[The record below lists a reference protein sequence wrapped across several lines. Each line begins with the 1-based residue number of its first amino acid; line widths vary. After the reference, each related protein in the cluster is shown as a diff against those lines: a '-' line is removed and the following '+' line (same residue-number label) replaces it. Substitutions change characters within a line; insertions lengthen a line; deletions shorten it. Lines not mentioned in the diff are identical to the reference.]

1 MDPIPRPVISCYGHE
16 GLVSEL
22 EQRCLQT
29 IASEPALWRHSKHV
43 APYPV
48 RIDAYFTRFNL
59 NQLQSTVKV
68 LSSGRPTRP
77 LGSMNPMLYVYVV
90 SNNATQYTTGGVRQK
105 LASWLGHLQAGNI
118 SDWVVLMI
126 DADQNS
132 SKMWQKTSVLDQIK
146 RDFRVP
152 NTTTHFLQ
160 LPDRRAVEEKVFLE
174 AWTAFLR
181 SFRKMILTVYQS
193 TIEDYENHLQLLQE
207 AQGTPGWEFFE
218 YLERREELAQLYLTV
233 NGLEDTLQQYYAIE
247 SLFASAIRAVASRND
262 EHLPGWVKNLKSHGT
277 DKESCS
283 FLCYYPWVNSRIHPQ
298 LLELLQNRFAS
309 VFDIRNYL
317 LSRECGLLKA
327 YSRAHDIPSRALLHI
342 RHGLEES
349 EILKLYSSL
358 ELNHLWAFLCA
369 LNCLNVLR
377 PSTGPAADEITD
389 SVASVLSNAFRPFS
403 TKGSSVVQS
412 LESEDGL
419 LRTQSSNN
427 AFLRDMSELSP
438 ALASLA
444 ATVQFLY
451 RFIIVNVPTLSEKP
465 QAIIPLGE
473 LPIRVSHAVDL
484 WLMAFIELTHIG
496 RVLALWTATDEVNS
510 SDSIIQ
516 LIKVSVFQCFA
527 SDLTDQTLFGRS
539 VHKQLGVL
547 LTSPALYEE
556 VYVAMAQTL
565 IGFLRLIHEPRRT
578 PFVCCLLA
586 DFMRTRHIFPRAI
599 ELYSIV
605 LSIYLRDG
613 WSLLTVLTCLLLACC
628 LRTFLEDTGAED
640 ASPVGYLTRYSD
652 CCLLLSCA
660 KTTELQLANGCLA
673 RSAPKSAK
681 RLELSLTE
689 LSVPTE
695 DLLSSEF
702 WWFEAV
708 KSCHQLTDD
717 TVFDASCSLSSPFSI
732 DFAELNGASN
742 NGYQLITIGLR
753 VNADVHFKV
762 SVHVGGTKPEAKDWE
777 TVMRYGVVREQWP
790 PQFSSNLPKA
800 EPQTT
805 ELRSGTP
812 PTGVVKSASGSPV
825 LKSKFTHSRSFAHL
839 FRKDATS
846 IYHSTE
852 SVGRVHMGSA
862 ASGTRDI
869 PRKISLLDTVA
880 SLASRPTWISQEGM
894 HVVRLSRTSSFDS
907 SVGQST
913 HEQALHVGVDDAL
926 TKLRREAQPPHRPAS
941 FQIGQG
947 SWPPST
953 LAEDADRC
961 HSTEEPTIDCS
972 TLESES
978 DACFLRPLVASSI
991 STFDV
996 SFSTVQSADDS
1007 PFVLLQ
1013 PGLNK
1018 IQLTANCRG
1027 FFLPK
1032 KLFLTIVDREKTSD
1046 CNEPATSSPS
1056 FLNANSSFKMCYDI
1070 RASDFSVTW
1079 TDQQLLDYLLP
1090 TVCMS
1095 SAFCDKT
1102 CTISVILG
1110 LRQTVPIV
1118 LQPGKLGLPTNNT
1131 TGVTLYRLLPNICQN
1146 TLSSQTKGK
1155 LGPSDYIVTSPTK
1168 QKPDSDSQ
1176 QPLPYPYDYQDGPV
1190 SVEFTQTNS
1199 ENTDPPSSAQLSRPL
1214 WMTPITDSDE
1224 FFLAMPSGYLCRLP
1238 VKVIRPFVIM
1248 LNIYTIHPS
1257 DAVVFAIRIA
1267 CKDIPEQRHSAK
1279 RPLKP
1284 TPDKPLTFLLSQFQF
1299 MITAPTAQDN
1309 FSAPSSRKGSTVET
1323 PMFSVPAS
1331 LVSSRKGSILHMN
1344 VAETQIPDL
1353 SDCMFANPVDP
1364 RCTRIEVNRLC
1375 PVNLLFRVKFSEFR
1389 PFVKSL
1395 LKRFGHS
1402 PVARFSCAFSFAD
1415 DPDYEAQLTFS
1426 RAISPVRQRVPEK
1439 LKAP

>member
-22 EQRCLQT
+22 EQRCSQT

-77 LGSMNPMLYVYVV
+77 LGSLNPMLYVYVLP
-90 SNNATQYTTGGVRQK
+90 NNSTQYATGGVKQK

-247 SLFASAIRAVASRND
+247 SLLASAIRAVASRND
-262 EHLPGWVKNLKSHGT
+262 EQLPGWVKNLKSHGA

-283 FLCYYPWVNSRIHPQ
+283 FLCYYPWVKSRIHPQ

-327 YSRAHDIPSRALLHI
+327 YSRVHDMPSRALLHI

-349 EILKLYSSL
+349 EILNLYTSL

-377 PSTGPAADEITD
+377 PSTGPAADEIAD
-389 SVASVLSNAFRPFS
+389 SVASVLSNAFKPFS
-403 TKGSSVVQS
+403 TKGSSLAQS
-412 LESEDGL
+412 LESADGL

-444 ATVQFLY
+444 ATVHFLY
-451 RFIIVNVPTLSEKP
+451 KFIIVNVPTLSEKP
-465 QAIIPLGE
+465 QAVIPLGE
-473 LPIRVSHAVDL
+473 LPLSVSHAVDL

-496 RVLALWTATDEVNS
+496 RVLSLWTATDEVNS

-539 VHKQLGVL
+539 VHKQLGML

-578 PFVCCLLA
+578 PFICCLLA

-628 LRTFLEDTGAED
+628 LRTFLEDTRAENT
-640 ASPVGYLTRYSD
+640 SPVGYLTRYSD

-660 KTTELQLANGCLA
+660 TTTELQLANGCLTH
-673 RSAPKSAK
+673 SAPKSAK
-681 RLELSLTE
+681 GLELSLTK

-695 DLLSSEF
+695 DLLLSDF

-708 KSCHQLTDD
+708 KSCQQLTDD

-732 DFAELNGASN
+732 DFVELDGASN
-742 NGYQLITIGLR
+742 NGYQLITIGLH
-753 VNADVHFKV
+753 VTADVHFKV

-800 EPQTT
+800 DSQTA
-805 ELRSGTP
+805 ELRSSTP

-825 LKSKFTHSRSFAHL
+825 LTSKFTHSRSFAHL

-852 SVGRVHMGSA
+852 SVGRVQTGSV
-862 ASGTRDI
+862 ASETRGI

-880 SLASRPTWISQEGM
+880 SLASRSAWVSQEGM
-894 HVVRLSRTSSFDS
+894 HVVRLSRTSSFDG

-913 HEQALHVGVDDAL
+913 QEQVLHVGVDDAL
-926 TKLRREAQPPHRPAS
+926 TKLRREAQPSHRLAS
-941 FQIGQG
+941 FQIGHG
-947 SWPPST
+947 LWPPST
-953 LAEDADRC
+953 LAEEEDRC
-961 HSTEEPTIDCS
+961 HSTEEPAVDCS

-978 DACFLRPLVASSI
+978 DACFLRPLAATSI
-991 STFDV
+991 SPFDV
-996 SFSTVQSADDS
+996 SFSTVQNADDS
-1007 PFVLLQ
+1007 PLVLLQ

-1018 IQLTANCRG
+1018 IQLKANCRG

-1032 KLFLTIVDREKTSD
+1032 KLFLTIVDRERTRDPK
-1046 CNEPATSSPS
+1046 EPATSSPS
-1056 FLNANSSFKMCYDI
+1056 FLNANGSFKMCYDI

-1090 TVCMS
+1090 TVCVS

-1118 LQPGKLGLPTNNT
+1118 LQPGKLGLPTNST
-1131 TGVTLYRLLPNICQN
+1131 TGVTLYRLLPNIYQN
-1146 TLSSQTKGK
+1146 NLSSQAKVK

-1168 QKPDSDSQ
+1168 QKPDSDGQ

-1190 SVEFTQTNS
+1190 SVEFSQTDC
-1199 ENTDPPSSAQLSRPL
+1199 ENTDSPPSAKLSRPL
-1214 WMTPITDSDE
+1214 WLTPITDSDE

-1257 DAVVFAIRIA
+1257 DTVVFAIRIA

-1309 FSAPSSRKGSTVET
+1309 FSAPSSRKGSTLET
-1323 PMFSVPAS
+1323 PVFSVPTS

-1344 VAETQIPDL
+1344 VAETQVPGL

-1364 RCTRIEVNRLC
+1364 RCTHIEVNRLC

-1439 LKAP
+1439 LKPA